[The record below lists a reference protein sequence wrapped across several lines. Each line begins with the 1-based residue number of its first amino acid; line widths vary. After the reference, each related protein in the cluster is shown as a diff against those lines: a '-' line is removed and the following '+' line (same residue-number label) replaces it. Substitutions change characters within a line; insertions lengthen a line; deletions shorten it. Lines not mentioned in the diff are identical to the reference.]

1 MDFNGKTVLV
11 YGLGIS
17 GRGIVRLLEQN
28 NISMVLFD
36 ANVDLDTD
44 AFMSE
49 YGLKDTKFIKG
60 SLKAED
66 LAGIDILALSP
77 GISINAPD
85 IRMAANA
92 GLEILGEIEIAYQ
105 LSKGRIAAITG
116 TNGKTTTTALV
127 GEILGRAFPETFV
140 VGNIGRSFASV
151 ANETTENSV
160 LVAEIS
166 SFQLESIKEFHPVVS
181 AILNVTPD
189 HLDRHGNM
197 ETYLECKM
205 RIAENQTEDEVCVIN
220 YDDELLRS
228 NYQKLRPEV
237 VFFSRLTKL
246 DKGIY
251 LDGRDIILAT
261 GNEKIKVCSRDELLL
276 MGDHNVENVCAAI
289 GITYAMGVDI
299 ETISQTVKEF
309 RAVEHRIEYVCT
321 KRGVSYYNDSKGTNT
336 DAAQKAV
343 DSMVAPTVLIAG
355 GYDKG
360 ADFTDW
366 INGFNGRVRDMILIG
381 QTAEKIRETALKCG
395 FTNVHMAADLAEAVK
410 MAAEIADSGDA
421 VLLSPAC
428 ASWGQFKNYEQRGTM
443 FKEFARALP
452 E

>member
-17 GRGIVRLLEQN
+17 GRGIVRLLHQN
-28 NISMVLFD
+28 NISMVLYD

-49 YGLKDTKFIKG
+49 YGLKDTRFIKG

-66 LAGIDILALSP
+66 LEGIDILALSP

-85 IRMAANA
+85 IKMAENA

-151 ANETTENSV
+151 ADQTTENSV
-160 LVAEIS
+160 LAAEIS
-166 SFQLESIKEFHPVVS
+166 SFQLESIKEFHPVVT

-220 YDDELLRS
+220 YDDELLRN

-246 DKGIY
+246 DKGVY

-261 GNEKIKVCSRDELLL
+261 GSEKIKVCSRDELLL

-289 GITYAMGVDI
+289 AVTHAMGVDL

-321 KRGVSYYNDSKGTNT
+321 KRGVAYYNDSKGTNT

-381 QTAEKIRETALKCG
+381 QTAEKIRDTALKCG
-395 FTNVHMAADLAEAVK
+395 FNNVHMAADLAEAVR

-443 FKEFARALP
+443 FKEFARELP